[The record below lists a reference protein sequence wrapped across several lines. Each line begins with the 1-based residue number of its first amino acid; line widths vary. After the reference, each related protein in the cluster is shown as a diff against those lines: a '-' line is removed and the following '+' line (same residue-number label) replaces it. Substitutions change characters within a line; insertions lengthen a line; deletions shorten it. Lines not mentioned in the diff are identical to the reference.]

1 MFGTGSV
8 KEKDMGLITSLQID
22 EFGTVGRTQDGQIL
36 RSTSRPPFSFDYEVL
51 TYTPNDKSIF
61 WKLERHLLTEE
72 QQAEVERQ
80 IDTISIDTELTTQ
93 MAQNHQARK
102 ILANTDWYVIRKME
116 TGKEIPDDIID
127 MRNKA
132 RSLVIHE

>member
-72 QQAEVERQ
+72 QQAEVERH
-80 IDTISIDTELTTQ
+80 IDTISVSYTHLR
-93 MAQNHQARK
+93 AH
-102 ILANTDWYVIRKME
+102 E
-116 TGKEIPDDIID
+116 T
-127 MRNKA
+127 
-132 RSLVIHE
+132 V